1 MSVKNPPS
9 TKDILALLD
18 RELPPFF
25 LRKDIEQVTHGLF
38 SSSTIAS
45 MTSRG
50 KGPAVKYLGKR
61 CVIEKKDFLDWVEQT
76 YFTGEN
82 HGDIDGDGD
91 VPEESAGEPGE
102 SGKAGEGHQ
111 GD

>member
-25 LRKDIEQVTHGLF
+25 LRKDIERVTYGLF
-38 SSSTIAS
+38 SSSTITS
-45 MTSRG
+45 MACRG

-61 CVIEKKDFLDWVEQT
+61 CVIEKKDFLDWVEKT

-82 HGDIDGDGD
+82 YGDTDGNGNM
-91 VPEESAGEPGE
+91 P
-102 SGKAGEGHQ
+102 
-111 GD
+111 